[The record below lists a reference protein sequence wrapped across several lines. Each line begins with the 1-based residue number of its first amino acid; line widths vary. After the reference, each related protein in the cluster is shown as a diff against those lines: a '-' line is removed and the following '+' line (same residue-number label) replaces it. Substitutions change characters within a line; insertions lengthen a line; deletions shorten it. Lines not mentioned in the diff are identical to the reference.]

1 MSEEITFDTEEA
13 MEIQVASDTGTGIAS
28 FKDDIMSDVRDQGYY
43 ATFPVE
49 TMEDKKLLYRARND
63 NEMLKD
69 VGDNVINLVGLVLDT
84 AQINDE
90 QVGAKTVPTVHL
102 IDESGRVFQS
112 SSSGVVTSS
121 IKIISSFGMPET
133 WDEALQIVCKETT
146 TTKGF
151 RYKYLSVL

>member
-1 MSEEITFDTEEA
+1 MDENTTFDTAEV
-13 MEIQVASDTGTGIAS
+13 MEIQVANEAGTGVAS
-28 FKDDIMSDVRDQGYY
+28 FKDDIMSDVREQGYY
-43 ATFPVE
+43 ATFAVE
-49 TMEDKKLLYRARND
+49 TMDDKKLLYRARND

-69 VGDNVINLVGLVLDT
+69 VGENVIKLVGLVLDT

-102 IDESGRVFQS
+102 IDESGRVYQS
-112 SSSGVVTSS
+112 SSSGVVTSA

-133 WDEALQIVCKETT
+133 WDEPLQVVCKETT
-146 TTKGF
+146 TAKGF